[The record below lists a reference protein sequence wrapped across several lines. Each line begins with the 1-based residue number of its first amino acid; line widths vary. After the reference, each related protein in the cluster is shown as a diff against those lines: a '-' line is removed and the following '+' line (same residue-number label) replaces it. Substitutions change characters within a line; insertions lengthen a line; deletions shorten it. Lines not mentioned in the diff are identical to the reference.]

1 MAHALIHW
9 PADGADE
16 IRLWAFAFQHT
27 AWLYNRLPNPK
38 TGLTPLEVLTKTK
51 VDHRDLLRS
60 HVWGCPVYVLD
71 PKLQDGKKIP
81 KWNRRSRLGQF
92 LGFSDEHSSLVG
104 RVWNLTTNYVS
115 PQYHLVYDDLFQTIF
130 NDTKLVDSTVGTVFD
145 ELFENERD
153 WYSKIETDKSGTILH
168 EPPPLEDVW
177 LSEPEHETAKTWF
190 MNERRRL

>member
-1 MAHALIHW
+1 MVHASIHW

-16 IRLWAFAFQHT
+16 IRLWAFAIQHA

-38 TGLTPLEVLTKTK
+38 TGLTPLEVFTKTK
-51 VDHRDLLRS
+51 ADHRDLLRS

-104 RVWNLTTNYVS
+104 RVRNLTTNYVS
-115 PQYHLVYDDLFQTIF
+115 PQYHVVYDDLFQTIF
-130 NDTKLVDSTVGTVFD
+130 NDTPLVNSNVGAVFD

-153 WYSKIETDKSGTILH
+153 WYREIETNDTGTIMY
-168 EPPPLEDVW
+168 EPPPLDDVW
-177 LSEPEHETAKTWF
+177 LSEPEH
-190 MNERRRL
+190 R